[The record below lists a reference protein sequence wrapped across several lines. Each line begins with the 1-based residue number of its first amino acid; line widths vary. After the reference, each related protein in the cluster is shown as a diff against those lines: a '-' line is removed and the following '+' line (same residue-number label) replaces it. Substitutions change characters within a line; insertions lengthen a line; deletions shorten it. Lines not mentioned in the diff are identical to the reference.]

1 MYNGEEITWIQIL
14 LQVQPTLC
22 VFMAPLVHIFVASFT
37 LFFFTGGELL
47 NNQRDIAY
55 STRSPHRLTN
65 GNAATTTAAAL
76 MSSLSGAAA
85 SMMSSTTGEIFLT
98 DSVTLHCLVWFFGNC
113 SNADSILEAAFV
125 FLTS

>member
-1 MYNGEEITWIQIL
+1 MYNGKEITLIQIL

-22 VFMAPLVHIFVASFT
+22 VCMVPLIFVDFIYFV
-37 LFFFTGGELL
+37 FFFTGGELL

-65 GNAATTTAAAL
+65 GNASTTAAAL
-76 MSSLSGAAA
+76 MSSLGGAAA

-98 DSVTLHCLVWFFGNC
+98 DSVTSHCLVWFFGNC
-113 SNADSILEAAFV
+113 SNADSISEAAFV